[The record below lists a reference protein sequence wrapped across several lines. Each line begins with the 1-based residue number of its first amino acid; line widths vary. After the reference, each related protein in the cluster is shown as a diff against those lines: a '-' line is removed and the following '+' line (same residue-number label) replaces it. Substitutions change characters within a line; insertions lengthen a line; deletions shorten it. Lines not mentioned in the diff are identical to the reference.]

1 MTDLSKVV
9 VLAGGLSHERDVSL
23 RSGRRVALALRNK
36 GVEVL
41 EVDPDNSL
49 LSTLQA
55 LAKEPGVVLFP
66 TLHGAAGE
74 DGSIRDVIE
83 VVGLP
88 YVGSRPEAC
97 RRAFNK
103 PVAKGIVASLT
114 TLVPSG
120 IVLPHSTFRELGA
133 IALLDAI
140 TEKFGMPLMVKPTKG
155 GSSLGATL
163 VRDTRSLP
171 EAMISCFAYGSDALI
186 EEGIAGT
193 EIAISVI
200 DDGTGLRALPAV
212 EIVPDSGFYS
222 YEARYTAGLTE
233 FFIPAR
239 IADDVAQR
247 AAAVALDAHNRLGL
261 RDVSRSDLIIDDHGG
276 IWFLEVNLAPGMT
289 ETSLL
294 PQSVEAAGLDIGDVY
309 LSLAT
314 NALARSSFK

>member
-1 MTDLSKVV
+1 MSDLSKVV

-23 RSGRRVALALRNK
+23 RSGRRVALALRGK

-41 EVDPDNSL
+41 EVDPDSSL
-49 LSTLQA
+49 LGTLQA
-55 LAKEPGVVLFP
+55 LANEPGVVIFP

-74 DGSIRDVIE
+74 DGSIRDVLE

-88 YVGSRPEAC
+88 YVGSRPDAC

-103 PVAKGIVASLT
+103 PVAKGIVASPT
-114 TLVPSG
+114 TLVPRG

-140 TEKFGMPLMVKPTKG
+140 GKKFGVPLMVKPTKG
-155 GSSLGATL
+155 GSSLGATF
-163 VRDTRSLP
+163 VKSISDLP
-171 EAMISCFAYGSDALI
+171 EAMITCFAYGSDALI
-186 EEGIAGT
+186 EEGIVGT

-200 DDGTGLRALPAV
+200 DDGTGPRALPAV
-212 EIVPDSGFYS
+212 EIVPDSGTYS

-233 FFIPAR
+233 FFVPAR
-239 IADDVAQR
+239 ISDELAQR
-247 AAAVALDAHNRLGL
+247 AANVALDAHNRLGL
-261 RDVSRSDLIIDDHGG
+261 RDISRSDLIIDEHGG
-276 IWFLEVNLAPGMT
+276 FWFLEVNLAPGMT

-309 LSLAT
+309 LSLAI
-314 NALARSSFK
+314 NALKRSSF

>member
-1 MTDLSKVV
+1 MPDLSKVV

-23 RSGRRVALALRNK
+23 RSGRRVALALRGK

-41 EVDPDNSL
+41 EVDPDGSL
-49 LSTLQA
+49 LSTLQS
-55 LAKEPGVVLFP
+55 LASDPGVVLFP

-83 VVGLP
+83 IVGLP
-88 YVGSRPEAC
+88 YVGSQPDAC

-103 PVAKGIVASLT
+103 PVAKGIVVSPT
-114 TLVPSG
+114 TLVPRG
-120 IVLPHSTFRELGA
+120 IVLPHSMFRELGA

-140 TEKFGMPLMVKPTKG
+140 SKKLGMPLMVKPTKG

-163 VRDTRSLP
+163 VRDIDALP

-186 EEGIAGT
+186 EEGIIGT
-193 EIAISVI
+193 EIAISII
-200 DDGTGLRALPAV
+200 DDGSGPRALPA
-212 EIVPDSGFYS
+212 EIVPDSGSYS

-233 FFIPAR
+233 FFVPAR
-239 IADDVAQR
+239 ISDDLAQR
-247 AAAVALDAHNRLGL
+247 AANVALNAHNRLGL
-261 RDVSRSDLIIDDHGG
+261 RDVSRSDLIIDEHGG
-276 IWFLEVNLAPGMT
+276 VWFLEVNLAPGMT

-294 PQSVEAAGLDIGDVY
+294 PQSVEAARLDIGDVY

-314 NALARSSFK
+314 NALRRSSL